1 MSVSSRLLLLSAGCV
16 PSLSVWALPAAAF
29 VAVIAA
35 CISLRY
41 RVVQW
46 LLSLVVETSPLHEVL
61 HGHYVSR
68 PQESASW
75 VRLGRQRLLLLRDP
89 QLAWQLLSAHFPSF
103 PARARTQAYDDGLF
117 AQEGEQWKRAR
128 RCLTPSFTP
137 SALRSAEPQ
146 LRAHARR
153 LASLAGGSAA
163 AVSPRQLLAYCT
175 DCVASALL
183 GLQTRTLEDAE
194 GCSPFLEAVQRAHD
208 TKTEFGRRFVFE
220 YLGQAAF
227 DALGLGQLPD
237 KIANFFRSVTAVSID
252 HRNSNTAS
260 SHDFIHLLTKKMK
273 QEGADDEAVLDEV
286 SSQTAAILSAG
297 AAETSHV
304 LQHCL
309 LELAAQPQL
318 QQRLRSDI
326 ASVQDPTTLPLLEAV
341 VNETLR
347 LHPSEPVLSREC
359 RQACSLGGERLQP
372 GDRVLVPVWSL
383 SRDCGP
389 HGFQPDTGVEAPQLV
404 FGGGPR
410 KCVGYR
416 LGLLAVKIAVVELL
430 SQYELS
436 TKDGKTLLTRRVDNL

>member
-1 MSVSSRLLLLSAGCV
+1 MSVSSRLLLLGAGCV

-41 RVVQW
+41 RVLQW
-46 LLSLVVETSPLHEVL
+46 LLALVVETRPLHEVL

-103 PARARTQAYDDGLF
+103 PARARTQGYDDGLF
-117 AQEGEQWKRAR
+117 AQE
-128 RCLTPSFTP
+128 
-137 SALRSAEPQ
+137 
-146 LRAHARR
+146 
-153 LASLAGGSAA
+153 A

-208 TKTEFGRRFVFE
+208 AKSSFGRRFVFE

-237 KIANFFRSVTAVSID
+237 KIANFFRSVAAVSID
-252 HRNSNTAS
+252 HRNSSPVS
-260 SHDFIHLLTKKMK
+260 SHDFVHLLTKKMK
-273 QEGADDEAVLDEV
+273 LEGADDNAVLHEV

-297 AAETSHV
+297 AGETSHV

-326 ASVQDPTTLPLLEAV
+326 ASAQDPAALPLLEAV
-341 VNETLR
+341 VNECPT
-347 LHPSEPVLSREC
+347 
-359 RQACSLGGERLQP
+359 
-372 GDRVLVPVWSL
+372 
-383 SRDCGP
+383 SRDA
-389 HGFQPDTGVEAPQLV
+389 T
-404 FGGGPR
+404 
-410 KCVGYR
+410 
-416 LGLLAVKIAVVELL
+416 L
-430 SQYELS
+430 S
-436 TKDGKTLLTRRVDNL
+436 GKV

>member
-16 PSLSVWALPAAAF
+16 PSLSVWALPAAAIF
-29 VAVIAA
+29 AVIAA

-46 LLSLVVETSPLHEVL
+46 LLSLVVETRPLHEVL

-89 QLAWQLLSAHFPSF
+89 QLAWQLLSANFPSF

-128 RCLTPSFTP
+128 SCLTPSFTP

-153 LASLAGGSAA
+153 LAALAGRSAA

-183 GLQTRTLEDAE
+183 GLQTRTLEDAD

-208 TKTEFGRRFVFE
+208 AKTDPGRRFVFE
-220 YLGQAAF
+220 YLGRAAF

-237 KIANFFRSVTAVSID
+237 KIANFFRSVAAVSID
-252 HRNSNTAS
+252 HRNSNPVS
-260 SHDFIHLLTKKMK
+260 SHDFVHLLTKKMK
-273 QEGADDEAVLDEV
+273 LEGADDKAVLHEESIIFIV
-286 SSQTAAILSAG
+286 AISGQTAAILSAG
-297 AAETSHV
+297 AGETSHV

-326 ASVQDPTTLPLLEAV
+326 ASAQDPTALPLLEAV
-341 VNETLR
+341 VN
-347 LHPSEPVLSREC
+347 
-359 RQACSLGGERLQP
+359 GEHNAFAI
-372 GDRVLVPVWSL
+372 
-383 SRDCGP
+383 C
-389 HGFQPDTGVEAPQLV
+389 
-404 FGGGPR
+404 
-410 KCVGYR
+410 
-416 LGLLAVKIAVVELL
+416 II
-430 SQYELS
+430 
-436 TKDGKTLLTRRVDNL
+436 TRNIF